1 MIVGE
6 EPLSRR
12 VRTDVECRS
21 YAPPRGSGAHSGMF
35 AALSQDDKRLLRQLI
50 AIGTAAAVALI
61 AVGSYAE
68 PAILGGLLV
77 LTGVTSWAVLHRSAR
92 ERRQLIE
99 RFEQAHHRA
108 EGLTQQVDAMLDDLA
123 TAEEEK
129 MRRVVALA
137 DGISHELRNPLA
149 ILSMG
154 LDALGACHCHPPA
167 DGSEVP
173 IAAMRDALLRVEGF
187 AHHLTAVSIENRR
200 IDADV
205 DLNETIRSLASL
217 IPLNLCT
224 SDATI
229 SLDLSPSVAALSLPH
244 ESVALSLF
252 IILSAAAEH
261 VHEPRGSLEI
271 ETRMQP
277 GEDGVQ
283 IRIATSDLAS
293 QEAPP
298 SSLDTSSSGWKDS
311 ALDTAARIIGS
322 LGGRMRLYPQTSG
335 AEICTLTLPRAFGP
349 RE

>member
-1 MIVGE
+1 
-6 EPLSRR
+6 
-12 VRTDVECRS
+12 
-21 YAPPRGSGAHSGMF
+21 
-35 AALSQDDKRLLRQLI
+35 
-50 AIGTAAAVALI
+50 
-61 AVGSYAE
+61 
-68 PAILGGLLV
+68 
-77 LTGVTSWAVLHRSAR
+77 
-92 ERRQLIE
+92 
-99 RFEQAHHRA
+99 
-108 EGLTQQVDAMLDDLA
+108 MLDDLA

-277 GEDGVQ
+277 GEVTVQ
-283 IRIATSDLAS
+283 IRIATSDLVS

-298 SSLDTSSSGWKDS
+298 SSPDTSSSRWKHP

-349 RE
+349 DSAGRHAFPNPRTEAEPIPGNEKTHVSRAGPRRGSSASP